1 MATNTSTNFSGDITT
16 YIEKKVLPL
25 TRRQLVAYQFATP
38 ATLPKGFGTTYTA
51 TRYNRLTLPFAP
63 LSEGVP
69 PVGESMTISQVA
81 GQTQQW
87 GDKVT
92 ITDVAEMT
100 IFHPIF
106 KQAMRLTALQMAE
119 SNERRIYLTLMGGT
133 QVNYVNQRGARAN
146 LQAGDVLDPH
156 TINRTSAALET
167 IGAPRFNGDEETD
180 AKIDARSGGRN
191 ASQNPRIHG
200 HYVAI
205 CHPSVVGDFSENPTV
220 QTAWSYSDINRL
232 YNYEAGEWRGITFCK
247 SNMVPS
253 FAGIAAVT
261 GAAGTTGGSLT
272 AGTTYYLQV
281 TGSNAQNQYESQI
294 YQVDGGEAPG
304 GGNTALSIT
313 LPSATGYTY
322 SVYIGT
328 SAAGISNLGLT
339 NSTAAPQSGPYTGV
353 ATQLPPGA
361 TVSITA
367 LGPQQV
373 PPAAPATGITVYPTF
388 VFGRDFY
395 SWVTLDKV
403 RMTYL
408 TQADKSDPLNQLRV
422 IGWKQYDG
430 GLITNQLFGAR
441 IESTTNFPATF
452 G

>member
-1 MATNTSTNFSGDITT
+1 MATNTSGNFTGDMVK
-16 YIEKKVLPL
+16 YIELKVLPL

-38 ATLPKGFGTTYTA
+38 ATLPKGMGTTYTA

-69 PVGESMTISQVA
+69 PIGESMSISQVS
-81 GQTQQW
+81 GVMQQW

-133 QVNYVNQRGARAN
+133 QVNYVNKRGSRAA
-146 LQAGDVLDPH
+146 LQVGDVLDPF
-156 TINRTSAALET
+156 TINRTSAALVT
-167 IGAPRFNGDEETD
+167 IGAPRFMGDEETD
-180 AKIDARSGGRN
+180 AKIDAKSGGKD
-191 ASQNPRIHG
+191 ASQDPRRHA

-205 CHPSVVGDFSENPTV
+205 CHPLVVGDFSDNPTV

-232 YNYEAGEWRGITFCK
+232 YNYEAGEWRGITFCM
-247 SNMVPS
+247 SNMVP
-253 FAGIAAVT
+253 FWTGIAAVT
-261 GAAGTTGGSLT
+261 GATGTTGGSL
-272 AGTTYYLQV
+272 ASGTTYYLQV

-304 GGNTALSIT
+304 SSNTALSLT
-313 LPSATGYTY
+313 LPSTPGYTY

-328 SAAGISNLGLT
+328 SAAGVSNLALT
-339 NSTAAPQSGPYTGV
+339 NSTAAPQSGPYSGV
-353 ATQLPPGA
+353 ATQLPPGT
-361 TVSITA
+361 TVT
-367 LGPQQV
+367 LTGFGPQQV
-373 PPAAPATGITVYPTF
+373 PPAAPATGVTVYPTF

-395 SWVTLDKV
+395 SWVTLDSVK
-403 RMTYL
+403 MTYL

-430 GLITNQLFGAR
+430 GLITNNQFGAR
-441 IESTTNFPATF
+441 IESTSSYSSNF